1 MSLSSIHRKNG
12 RKENMAQ
19 LLSIMA
25 SLTLVL
31 SAGCAGSQGFD
42 RSAMTEVLH
51 IPTTSG
57 GDLRAPSNQSSA
69 LSPPFRL
76 GVFFAHHDF
85 PNHRSLRTVE
95 WLSADREQL
104 LHGLAPLRDQKQLTD
119 IFVLMDSTVHAG
131 NIDEVRQAGA
141 RYGADAVLIIDGAGA
156 IDRYNNRYAWLYP
169 TLIGAYLTPGTES
182 AALVMATGSLWA
194 VHSEWHVPIQTV
206 EGVSTVI
213 GSAVFV
219 DDRAALQ
226 EAKKQ
231 AIQALS
237 TRIVDQLQLWM
248 QESPP
253 PLSQLR

>member
-1 MSLSSIHRKNG
+1 MYNTMRQTFTTSFLLMVALSS
-12 RKENMAQ
+12 
-19 LLSIMA
+19 
-25 SLTLVL
+25 
-31 SAGCAGSQGFD
+31 GCVGSQGFD
-42 RSAMTEVLH
+42 RAAMTEVLN

-57 GDLRAPSNQSSA
+57 GDLRAPLNQSSA
-69 LSPPFRL
+69 LSSPFRL
-76 GVFFAHHDF
+76 GVFFANHDF
-85 PNHRSLRTVE
+85 PNRQSLRKVE

-131 NIDEVRQAGA
+131 NIDQIRQAGA
-141 RYGADAVLIIDGAGA
+141 RYGADAVLIVDGAGA
-156 IDRYNNRYAWLYP
+156 IDRYNNYYAWLYP
-169 TLIGAYLTPGTES
+169 TLIGAYLAPGTES

-194 VHSEWHVPIQTV
+194 VHSEWHAPIQTV
-206 EGVSTVI
+206 EGVSKAI

-219 DDRAALQ
+219 EDSAALQ

-237 TRIVDQLQLWM
+237 TRIIDQLRYWM
-248 QESPP
+248 QESAP

>member
-1 MSLSSIHRKNG
+1 MVALSS
-12 RKENMAQ
+12 
-19 LLSIMA
+19 
-25 SLTLVL
+25 
-31 SAGCAGSQGFD
+31 GCVSSQGFD
-42 RSAMTEVLH
+42 RAAMTEVLR

-57 GDLRAPSNQSSA
+57 GDLRAPSNQNSTLSS
-69 LSPPFRL
+69 PFRL
-76 GVFFAHHDF
+76 GVFFANHDF
-85 PNHRSLRTVE
+85 PNRQSLRKVE

-131 NIDEVRQAGA
+131 NIDQIRQAGA
-141 RYGADAVLIIDGAGA
+141 RYGADAVLIVDGAGA

-169 TLIGAYLTPGTES
+169 TLIGAYLAPGTES

-194 VHSEWHVPIQTV
+194 VHSEWHAPIQTV
-206 EGVSTVI
+206 EGVSKAV
-213 GSAVFV
+213 GSAVLIE
-219 DDRAALQ
+219 DSAALQ

-237 TRIVDQLQLWM
+237 TRIVDQLRYWM
-248 QESPP
+248 QGSPP